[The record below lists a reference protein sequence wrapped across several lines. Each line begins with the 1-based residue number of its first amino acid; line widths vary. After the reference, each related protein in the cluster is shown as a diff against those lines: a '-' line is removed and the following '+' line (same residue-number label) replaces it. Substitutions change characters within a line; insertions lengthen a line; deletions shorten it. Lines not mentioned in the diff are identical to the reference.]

1 MAFLESLPAVAAL
14 GLTGLLIAVAIAVP
28 TWLASLPLR
37 DASLADRVWSAFIA
51 VPVVFYVWKTG
62 GDARANVMLII
73 TLAWAVR
80 LGVYVTV
87 RNWGHGEDRRYQAI
101 RERNQPN
108 FALKSLWL
116 VFLLQAVLG
125 WIVGWPMLAASVA
138 GMAGAAAGEAGRATW
153 GMWDSLGAALAAGG
167 LLMETVADAQ
177 LARFRRDPAHHGQVM
192 DGGLWRYSR
201 HPNYFGETCVWWGL
215 GVMGLAAG
223 GWTCAW
229 VLVSPLLM
237 TILLLKVSGVSL
249 LEKDIGERRPA
260 YRDYIARTS
269 AFIPW
274 PPKRGAV
281 R

>member
-1 MAFLESLPAVAAL
+1 MAFLDALPATPAL
-14 GLTGLLIAVAIAVP
+14 ALTGLLIAVAIAVP
-28 TWLASLPLR
+28 TWLASIPLR

-51 VPVVFYVWKTG
+51 VPVACYVWQAG
-62 GDARANVMLII
+62 GDARAFVMLAI
-73 TLAWAVR
+73 TLAWALR
-80 LGVYVTV
+80 LGLYVTV

-101 RERNQPN
+101 RARNQPH

-125 WIVGWPMLAASVA
+125 WIVGWPMLVATASERA
-138 GMAGAAAGEAGRATW
+138 PWGA
-153 GMWDSLGAALAAGG
+153 WDGFGAALAVGG
-167 LLMETVADAQ
+167 LLIETIADAQ
-177 LARFRRDPAHHGQVM
+177 LARFRRDPANRGQVM
-192 DGGLWRYSR
+192 DAGLWRYSR

-223 GWTCAW
+223 GWAGAW
-229 VLVSPLLM
+229 TLLSPLLM
-237 TILLLKVSGVSL
+237 TVLLLKVSGVTL
-249 LEKDIGERRPA
+249 LEQDIGERRPA

-274 PPKRGAV
+274 PPKRGAA